1 MLEEDWIYYNLHTQE
16 LRTCLQKSKQALIKE
31 DLMTHLE
38 KELMRLKDQVI
49 DMMYLV
55 RNQLH
60 KAKEAF
66 VEHDKDLAR
75 EIRHYE
81 NRVNASELSID
92 KDCEN
97 ILALYNP
104 VAIDLRFV
112 IASLKVNTQ
121 LERMGDHADGIAG
134 YILKLDEKYEEDLL
148 KELRFVEMFDTVL
161 SMIDDAI
168 HAFNFENTKLAR
180 WVFGKD
186 ATANEINR
194 EANITIAKYGVK
206 HPQNIDKY
214 LLLFSVIK
222 KIERVGDLAKNIAEE
237 TIFYTEAKVMK
248 HRKKEKQ
255 KKAKK

>member
-1 MLEEDWIYYNLHTQE
+1 
-16 LRTCLQKSKQALIKE
+16 
-31 DLMTHLE
+31 MTHLE
-38 KELMRLKDQVI
+38 AELQRLKDQII

-55 RNQLH
+55 RNQLL

-66 VEHDKDLAR
+66 INLDKDLAR
-75 EIRHYE
+75 EIIHYE
-81 NRVNASELSID
+81 TRVNATELSID
-92 KDCEN
+92 KDCEK
-97 ILALYNP
+97 ILALFNP

-121 LERMGDHADGIAG
+121 LERMGDHAEGMSVYVTRLEEA
-134 YILKLDEKYEEDLL
+134 YEADLL
-148 KELRFVEMFDTVL
+148 KELRFKEMFDTVL

-194 EANITIAKYGVK
+194 NAAAIISKYAKK
-206 HPQNIDKY
+206 NPSKIDKY
-214 LLLFSVIK
+214 LLLFSTIK

-237 TIFYTEAKVMK
+237 TIFYTEAKVLK
-248 HRKKEKQ
+248 HKKKSEKSG
-255 KKAKK
+255 KKSKKS

>member
-1 MLEEDWIYYNLHTQE
+1 MKHLEQE
-16 LRTCLQKSKQALIKE
+16 LR
-31 DLMTHLE
+31 
-38 KELMRLKDQVI
+38 RLKDQVI
-49 DMMYLV
+49 DTMYLV

-66 VEHDKDLAR
+66 TEHDQDLAR
-75 EIRHYE
+75 EVRHYE
-81 NRVNASELSID
+81 TRVNANELSID
-92 KDCEN
+92 RDCEN
-97 ILALYNP
+97 ILALHSP

-121 LERMGDHADGIAG
+121 LERMGDHADAIAG
-134 YILKLDEKYEEDLL
+134 YVLKLDGPYDEELL
-148 KELRFVEMFDTVL
+148 KKLRFKEMFDTVL

-194 EANITIAKYGVK
+194 DADIIIAEYVRKNPEK
-206 HPQNIDKY
+206 IEKY

-222 KIERVGDLAKNIAEE
+222 KIERVGDLAKNVAEE
-237 TIFYTEAKVMK
+237 TIFYTEAKVLK
-248 HRKKEKQ
+248 HKKKMDAAKRKKN
-255 KKAKK
+255 

>member
-1 MLEEDWIYYNLHTQE
+1 MKQLEHE
-16 LRTCLQKSKQALIKE
+16 LR
-31 DLMTHLE
+31 
-38 KELMRLKDQVI
+38 RLKDQVI
-49 DMMYLV
+49 DTMYLV

-66 VEHDKDLAR
+66 TEHDQDLAR

-81 NRVNASELSID
+81 TRVNANELSID
-92 KDCEN
+92 RDCEN
-97 ILALYNP
+97 ILALHNP

-121 LERMGDHADGIAG
+121 LERMGDHADAIAS
-134 YILKLDEKYEEDLL
+134 YVLKLDGAYDEELL
-148 KELRFVEMFDTVL
+148 KKLRFKEMFDTVL

-194 EANITIAKYGVK
+194 DADKIIAEYVRK
-206 HPQNIDKY
+206 HPDKIEQY

-222 KIERVGDLAKNIAEE
+222 KIERVGDLAKNVAEE
-237 TIFYTEAKVMK
+237 TIFYTEAKVLK
-248 HRKKEKQ
+248 HKKKMDN
-255 KKAKK
+255 AKKKKN

>member
-1 MLEEDWIYYNLHTQE
+1 
-16 LRTCLQKSKQALIKE
+16 
-31 DLMTHLE
+31 MTHLE
-38 KELMRLKDQVI
+38 QELQRLKNQVI

-66 VEHDKDLAR
+66 VNHDIDLAR

-81 NRVNASELSID
+81 TRVNATELSID

-97 ILALYNP
+97 ILALHSP

-121 LERMGDHADGIAG
+121 LERMGDHADAIAS
-134 YILKLDEKYEEDLL
+134 YVLKLDGPYEPELL
-148 KELRFVEMFDTVL
+148 EAMRFREMFDTVL

-194 EANITIAKYGVK
+194 EAASLIGDFINHT
-206 HPQNIDKY
+206 PDKTYNY

-237 TIFYTEAKVMK
+237 TIFYTEAKVLK
-248 HRKKEKQ
+248 HNKKLGLDIDQALTKPP
-255 KKAKK
+255 KKTKDKKKK

>member
-1 MLEEDWIYYNLHTQE
+1 
-16 LRTCLQKSKQALIKE
+16 
-31 DLMTHLE
+31 MTHLE
-38 KELMRLKDQVI
+38 KELRHLKDQVI

-60 KAKEAF
+60 KSKEAF
-66 VEHDKDLAR
+66 LELDKDLAR
-75 EIRHYE
+75 EIIHYE
-81 NRVNASELSID
+81 NRVNATELSID
-92 KDCEN
+92 RDCEN

-121 LERMGDHADGIAG
+121 LERMGDHADGIAS
-134 YILKLDEKYEEDLL
+134 YTTILKEPFEKELI

-186 ATANEINR
+186 ATINEINHK
-194 EANITIAKYGVK
+194 AQKIIAKYAAQ
-206 HPQNIDKY
+206 HPNKIEKY
-214 LLLFSVIK
+214 LLLFSTIK

-237 TIFYTEAKVMK
+237 TIFYTEAKILK
-248 HRKKEKQ
+248 HKDKEAKSGKK
-255 KKAKK
+255 KKKNDN

>member
-1 MLEEDWIYYNLHTQE
+1 
-16 LRTCLQKSKQALIKE
+16 
-31 DLMTHLE
+31 MTHLE
-38 KELMRLKDQVI
+38 GELQRLKDQII

-55 RNQLH
+55 RNQLL

-66 VEHDKDLAR
+66 INLDKDLAR
-75 EIRHYE
+75 EIIHYE
-81 NRVNASELSID
+81 TRVNATELSID
-92 KDCEN
+92 KDCEK
-97 ILALYNP
+97 ILALFNP

-121 LERMGDHADGIAG
+121 LERMGDHAEGMSG
-134 YILKLDEKYEEDLL
+134 YVIDLDEPYEEDLL

-194 EANITIAKYGVK
+194 NATGIIAKYAK
-206 HPQNIDKY
+206 KNPSKIDKY
-214 LLLFSVIK
+214 LLLFSTIK
-222 KIERVGDLAKNIAEE
+222 KIERVGDLSKNIAEE
-237 TIFYTEAKVMK
+237 TIFYTEAKVLK
-248 HRKKEKQ
+248 HKRKNV
-255 KKAKK
+255 KKPKKS

>member
-1 MLEEDWIYYNLHTQE
+1 MAHLEQE
-16 LRTCLQKSKQALIKE
+16 LR
-31 DLMTHLE
+31 
-38 KELMRLKDQVI
+38 RLKDQVI

-66 VEHDKDLAR
+66 IEHDKDLAR
-75 EIRHYE
+75 EINHYE
-81 NRVNASELSID
+81 TRVNACELSID
-92 KDCEN
+92 KDCAN
-97 ILALYNP
+97 IFALYNP

-121 LERMGDHADGIAG
+121 LERMGDHAEGIAKYVLQLEEG
-134 YILKLDEKYEEDLL
+134 YEADLL

-194 EANITIAKYGVK
+194 DASKIIAKYARK
-206 HPQNIDKY
+206 FPDKIDKY

-222 KIERVGDLAKNIAEE
+222 KIERVGDLAKNVAEE
-237 TIFYTEAKVMK
+237 TIFYTEAKVLK
-248 HRKKEKQ
+248 HNQKE
-255 KKAKK
+255 KKAKKKKDN